1 MDNVSD
7 FFVMLGLDNLIR
19 GESDMTDMQMSG
31 KEAGR
36 NMIVCK
42 FGGSSVADADHVKK
56 VRAIL
61 EADARRSIV
70 VVSAPGRR
78 SKDDEK
84 VTDMLYDCNR
94 LVQGGKSCKELFKNI
109 SKRYADILTGLGM
122 KSDFL
127 KPVLDEIRC
136 CIDAGHG
143 TNYAASR
150 GEYLSARLVAEY
162 LGWTFL
168 DTADVVVI
176 NHDGTVHPS
185 TWLKLSE
192 TLDPRGK
199 YVIPGFYGATED
211 GTVKTFSRG
220 GSDITGAIMARA
232 VGATLYENWTDV
244 SGVFMADPRLIP
256 EAKVVQTMTYKEV
269 RELAEVG
276 AGVFHEEAIAPVM
289 DAGIPINVKNTNA
302 PEAAG
307 TMIVP
312 ARDCSGVPLAG
323 VSSRDG
329 YSSISLHKMM
339 LFKRTGIRHALLT
352 MLHVFGIRPEFSL
365 VGIDS
370 IVWFYDSKQASES
383 VLEAM
388 KTRLKDEFEL
398 DSISVASGYAVI
410 GVVGE
415 GIMEMPDLLSKATS
429 ALARQRISL
438 EFLNYGASDTS
449 CLFGVRSK
457 VKDEAVRALYE
468 ALA

>member
-1 MDNVSD
+1 
-7 FFVMLGLDNLIR
+7 
-19 GESDMTDMQMSG
+19 MTGRQVAGKQSG
-31 KEAGR
+31 QDI
-36 NMIVCK
+36 IVCK
-42 FGGSSVADADHVKK
+42 FGGSSVADAEHLKK
-56 VRAIL
+56 VKSIL
-61 EADARRSIV
+61 DADKRRSIV

-84 VTDMLYDCNR
+84 VTDMLYACNR
-94 LVQGGKSCKELFKNI
+94 LVQEGRSCKELFQKVATRYTDII
-109 SKRYADILTGLGM
+109 SGLGM
-122 KSDFL
+122 KPVFL
-127 KPVLDEIRC
+127 KTVLDEVRQ

-143 TNYAASR
+143 TDYAASR

-162 LGWTFL
+162 LGWTFI

-176 NHDGTVHPS
+176 NHDGTVNPA
-185 TWLKLSE
+185 TWTRLAE
-192 TLDPRGK
+192 VLDSRGK
-199 YVIPGFYGATED
+199 FVIPGFYGATTD

-232 VGATLYENWTDV
+232 VNAKLYENWTDV

-256 EAKVVQTMTYKEV
+256 DAKVVQTMTYKEV

-289 DAGIPINVKNTNA
+289 HVGIPINVKNTNQ

-312 ARDCSGVPLAG
+312 TREIADRPLVG
-323 VSSRDG
+323 VSACDG
-329 YSSISLHKMM
+329 YSRITLHKMM

-370 IVWFYDSKQASES
+370 IVWFFDSKQASES
-383 VLEAM
+383 VIEAM
-388 KTRLKDEFEL
+388 KTRLRDEFEL
-398 DSISVASGYAVI
+398 DSIVVDSCFAIV

-415 GIMEMPDLLSKATS
+415 GVMSMPHLLADATS
-429 ALARQRISL
+429 ALANNQISL
-438 EFLNYGASDTS
+438 EFLNFGASDTT
-449 CLFGVRSK
+449 CMFGVRSEK
-457 VKDEAVRALYE
+457 KNDAVKALYQ

>member
-1 MDNVSD
+1 
-7 FFVMLGLDNLIR
+7 
-19 GESDMTDMQMSG
+19 MTGVRMSG
-31 KEAGR
+31 KQAER
-36 NMIVCK
+36 NMVVCK

-61 EADARRSIV
+61 EADSRRNIV

-78 SKDDEK
+78 SKDDDK
-84 VTDMLYDCNR
+84 VTDLLYACNK
-94 LVQGGKSCKELFKNI
+94 LVQDGRSCKELFKKI
-109 SKRYADILTGLGM
+109 SSRYTDILTGLGM
-122 KSDFL
+122 KADFL
-127 KPVLDEIRC
+127 KPVLDEVRR

-143 TNYAASR
+143 TDYAASR
-150 GEYLSARLVAEY
+150 GEYLSARLIAEY

-176 NHDGTVHPS
+176 NHDGTVHPA
-185 TWLKLSE
+185 TWQKLSE
-192 TLDPRGK
+192 ALDPKGK
-199 YVIPGFYGATED
+199 YVIPGFYGATVD
-211 GTVKTFSRG
+211 GAVKTFSRG

-232 VGATLYENWTDV
+232 VVADLYENWTDV

-256 EAKVVQTMTYKEV
+256 DAKVVQTMTYKEV

-289 DAGIPINVKNTNA
+289 DAGIPINVKNTNEPSA
-302 PEAAG
+302 PG

-312 ARDCSGVPLAG
+312 TRDCTDIPLVG

-370 IVWFYDSKQASES
+370 IVWLYDSKQASES

-398 DSISVASGYAVI
+398 DSIAVSSGYAVV

-415 GIMEMPDLLSKATS
+415 GIMGMSDMLSKATS
-429 ALARQRISL
+429 ALARQDISL

-449 CLFGVRSK
+449 CLFGVRCGAK
-457 VKDEAVRALYE
+457 NEAVRALYE

>member
-1 MDNVSD
+1 
-7 FFVMLGLDNLIR
+7 
-19 GESDMTDMQMSG
+19 MTGMQASG
-31 KEAGR
+31 KKAGQ
-36 NMIVCK
+36 NIMVCK
-42 FGGSSVADADHVKK
+42 FGGSSVADADHLKK
-56 VRAIL
+56 VKDIL
-61 EADARRSIV
+61 ESDSRRSIV

-84 VTDMLYDCNR
+84 VTDMLYACNK
-94 LVQGGKSCKELFKNI
+94 LVQEGRSCKELFKKI
-109 SKRYADILTGLGM
+109 SKRYTDILTGLGM
-122 KSDFL
+122 KADFL
-127 KPVLDEIRC
+127 KPVLDEVRR

-143 TNYAASR
+143 TDYAASR

-168 DTADVVVI
+168 DTANVVVI

-192 TLDPRGK
+192 ALDPKGK
-199 YVIPGFYGATED
+199 YVIPGFYGATLD

-232 VGATLYENWTDV
+232 ASAALYENWTDV

-256 EAKVVQTMTYKEV
+256 DAKVVQTMTYKEV

-289 DAGIPINVKNTNA
+289 DVGIPINVKNTNDPQA
-302 PEAAG
+302 VG

-312 ARDCSGVPLAG
+312 NRDCSEVPLVG
-323 VSSRDG
+323 VSACDG
-329 YSSISLHKMM
+329 YSSISLHKLM

-370 IVWFYDSKQASES
+370 IVWYYDSKQASAS
-383 VLEAM
+383 VVEAM
-388 KTRLKDEFEL
+388 MTRLKDEFEL
-398 DSISVASGYAVI
+398 DSIDVDAGFSIV

-415 GIMEMPDLLSKATS
+415 GIMSMPDMLSRATP
-429 ALARQRISL
+429 ALAQQRISV

-449 CLFGVRSK
+449 CLFGVRSEQK
-457 VKDEAVRALYE
+457 NDAVKALYG